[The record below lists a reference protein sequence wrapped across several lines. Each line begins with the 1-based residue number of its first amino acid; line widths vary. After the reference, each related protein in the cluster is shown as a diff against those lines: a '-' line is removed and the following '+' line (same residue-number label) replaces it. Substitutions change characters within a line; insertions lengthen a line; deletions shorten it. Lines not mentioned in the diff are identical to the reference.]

1 MFKILKLQQLKEKT
15 PEQLADY
22 KSEALNLKV
31 QLEELKAAGGDKWT
45 DDMQK
50 KLNSVALTI
59 VDVEAAEEEYNSQ
72 YHPKPGTEQ
81 LVHAKIVRGRRFNPA
96 TGKEESEP
104 FVQMFSYPEWQIFEK
119 NKSLLGF
126 AVLEVLYNPYNEN
139 K

>member
-1 MFKILKLQQLKEKT
+1 MAI
-15 PEQLADY
+15 Y
-22 KSEALNLKV
+22 KSEALNLKA

-45 DDMQK
+45 EEMQK

-72 YHPKPGTEQ
+72 YHPKPGTEK

-119 NKSLLGF
+119 NMSLLGF
-126 AVLEVLYNPYNEN
+126 AVLEVLYNPYNE

>member
-22 KSEALNLKV
+22 KSEALSLKA

-72 YHPKPGTEQ
+72 YHPKQGTEK

-119 NKSLLGF
+119 NMSLLGF